1 MTVWHAKKTLPTLH
15 TIFSIFN
22 IIRIR
27 AANSRSM
34 KMIWVRQ
41 NFITQYPPYIK
52 ETSRSSFFIPSLRD
66 RRRLESEP
74 SATMLD
80 HFVLTRIFNLTNAL
94 VILSCNLAA
103 KIDPVEIQI
112 IMHQNQISYPSS
124 MISFHPFL
132 FISSSIVRYR
142 AQIRSRNLVI
152 KGDSRSVYYT
162 L

>member
-1 MTVWHAKKTLPTLH
+1 
-15 TIFSIFN
+15 
-22 IIRIR
+22 
-27 AANSRSM
+27 
-34 KMIWVRQ
+34 
-41 NFITQYPPYIK
+41 
-52 ETSRSSFFIPSLRD
+52 
-66 RRRLESEP
+66 
-74 SATMLD
+74 MLD

-124 MISFHPFL
+124 IISFDPFF